1 MFIVGRSLL
10 EGLWPA
16 FDYKMNAGAMQE
28 FSSVMKDP
36 LAGTGIF
43 SGKKMTKSEIHVI
56 MNSCGPGCGQPGT
69 DACNHQQEARTDD
82 KQSDGYLR

>member
-1 MFIVGRSLL
+1 MFNVGRSPL

-16 FDYKMNAGAMQE
+16 FDYKMNAGAVQE
-28 FSSVMKDP
+28 FSGVMKDLMQG
-36 LAGTGIF
+36 LAF
-43 SGKKMTKSEIHVI
+43 FPGKKMTKSEIHVI